1 MEPNQCIAKIPVRN
15 FYFSAIE
22 ARNMALPLRSTSF
35 GDLLLREARVH
46 KFLNYFYPVHTPII
60 TEVFF
65 KVNTNVFARNI
76 TIEL

>member
-1 MEPNQCIAKIPVRN
+1 
-15 FYFSAIE
+15 
-22 ARNMALPLRSTSF
+22 MALPLRSTSF